1 MPTHFGDFPH
11 SFQLIEIIKILQLLQ
26 QRFLCRAPLLAML
39 HCSILLQQIQIRY
52 IKKCVLKGP
61 INLKWPGVLFYS
73 LINTFGIVKAFF
85 FSAMMLL
92 FPEFWKIFQDNL
104 FSIIHLCLRYKSG
117 VIIVF
122 LLVANDVQMKGKS
135 GNKQVKW

>member
-1 MPTHFGDFPH
+1 
-11 SFQLIEIIKILQLLQ
+11 
-26 QRFLCRAPLLAML
+26 
-39 HCSILLQQIQIRY
+39 
-52 IKKCVLKGP
+52 
-61 INLKWPGVLFYS
+61 
-73 LINTFGIVKAFF
+73 
-85 FSAMMLL
+85 MMLL
-92 FPEFWKIFQDNL
+92 LPEFWKIFQDNL